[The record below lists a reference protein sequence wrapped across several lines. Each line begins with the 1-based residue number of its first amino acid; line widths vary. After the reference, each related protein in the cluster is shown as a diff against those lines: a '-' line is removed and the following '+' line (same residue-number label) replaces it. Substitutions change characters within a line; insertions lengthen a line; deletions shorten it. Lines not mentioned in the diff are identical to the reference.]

1 MPYIIAD
8 DGTNTKN
15 HDKIDRRQHQPE
27 YGNTRKV
34 LVQQVII
41 LGYIPVIEICNPK
54 IEKNIK
60 KESKI
65 EYRKIKPIFAWS
77 SYVLNGAVDA
87 KNPEWL
93 NQKIKKQQ
101 KTEISYK
108 FTLHKLV
115 L

>member
-1 MPYIIAD
+1 MPCIIAN

-15 HDKIDRRQHQPE
+15 YDKIKRSQHQPE
-27 YGNTRKV
+27 YRNTRKMFI
-34 LVQQVII
+34 QQVII

-65 EYRKIKPIFAWS
+65 EYRKIKTIFTRS
-77 SYVLNGAVDA
+77 SYILNGAVDA

-93 NQKIKKQQ
+93 NQKIKK
-101 KTEISYK
+101 
-108 FTLHKLV
+108 
-115 L
+115 